1 MQLPE
6 EKGVL
11 VENAN
16 RLAQAKFVQLV
27 LTEFPQLHKE
37 LAEADGLLHLQMSAW
52 SRFTQ
57 EAIERNDLDTVKRCY
72 ALLAG
77 IMKATSPEVEN
88 AIHVSFLE
96 QLDFESSPYGA
107 EARRQ

>member
-27 LTEFPQLHKE
+27 LTE
-37 LAEADGLLHLQMSAW
+37 
-52 SRFTQ
+52 SR
-57 EAIERNDLDTVKRCY
+57 
-72 ALLAG
+72 
-77 IMKATSPEVEN
+77 
-88 AIHVSFLE
+88 
-96 QLDFESSPYGA
+96 
-107 EARRQ
+107 